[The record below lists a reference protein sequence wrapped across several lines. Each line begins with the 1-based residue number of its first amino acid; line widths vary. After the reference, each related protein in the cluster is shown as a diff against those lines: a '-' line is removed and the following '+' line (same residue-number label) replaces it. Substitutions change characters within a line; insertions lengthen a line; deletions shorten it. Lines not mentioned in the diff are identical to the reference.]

1 MLPALDL
8 SIGQRLNFPSKY
20 IYSENKTTSFFSPME
35 FSMLWHTTSKINN
48 LHEVFLKAC
57 SSSKHVWSSGLT
69 FPYGLAWF
77 CWLSPERNMFEKI
90 CLLVTV
96 RGPHDTNVWESAT
109 QFVFPPPTS
118 SPEKLAAETLLV
130 FLSNFF
136 FFFYPISVW
145 HLYWEKA
152 ADWVQRSEITLLPVD
167 RRAHLCSVQT
177 CQPCW
182 VQNFIAN
189 SYNIITH

>member
-109 QFVFPPPTS
+109 QFVFPPLTS

-136 FFFYPISVW
+136 FFFTPFLSDIYIERKQQIESKGLKSRFYLWTVE
-145 HLYWEKA
+145 HICAQCKLVSLAGSK
-152 ADWVQRSEITLLPVD
+152 TL
-167 RRAHLCSVQT
+167 
-177 CQPCW
+177 
-182 VQNFIAN
+182 
-189 SYNIITH
+189 